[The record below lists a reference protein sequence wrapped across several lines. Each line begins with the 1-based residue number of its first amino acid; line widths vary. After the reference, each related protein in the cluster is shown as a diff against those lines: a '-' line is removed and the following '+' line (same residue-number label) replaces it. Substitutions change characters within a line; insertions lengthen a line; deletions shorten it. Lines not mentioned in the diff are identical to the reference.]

1 MGNIDIYIYSSIKG
15 RTPKSGK
22 CMYILEAM
30 TSHGRAQRGDTL
42 QVEDMTGYQSEL
54 YALDKALK
62 RLNTSCSLRIHAFD
76 NNLMAALQ
84 NGWYRTWAE
93 NGYKNSRGED
103 IQYAEEW
110 KLFVKLLGN
119 STITDVV
126 SDRHAN
132 LSWMEFEC
140 KGDSHV

>member
-1 MGNIDIYIYSSIKG
+1 
-15 RTPKSGK
+15 
-22 CMYILEAM
+22 
-30 TSHGRAQRGDTL
+30 
-42 QVEDMTGYQSEL
+42 
-54 YALDKALK
+54 
-62 RLNTSCSLRIHAFD
+62 
-76 NNLMAALQ
+76 MAALQ

-103 IQYAEEW
+103 IQYVEEW

-140 KGDSHV
+140 KGDTHV